1 MEAEAAQEKPVE
13 RTPNGAPDIREKGRS
28 KSGETT
34 STERRLFVQ
43 LHAFGGCR
51 DPRRVAQ
58 AVERAGL
65 CGVLYEDLNDPS
77 GIGLLTFDEKPD
89 YFLDVAHPLLR
100 EKPFDS
106 LRLKEEYSMVGRTYS
121 MGWEPDLEE
130 ALIARPKKRMLS
142 PELRWAVWYPVRR
155 SGAFEELDATEQHSV
170 LSEHGSIGQSFGR
183 AGIAHDIRLACHGL
197 NKEDNDF
204 VIGVVSGEL
213 YPLSAIIQRMRKTRQ
228 TARYLTR
235 LGPFFVGRVL
245 WQAKES

>member
-1 MEAEAAQEKPVE
+1 MEAEVAQEKRGE
-13 RTPNGAPDIREKGRS
+13 RASGSAPDIREKGRS

-34 STERRLFVQ
+34 ATDRRLFVQ

-51 DPRRVAQ
+51 DSRGIAQ
-58 AVERAGL
+58 ALAEAGL
-65 CGVLYEDLNDPS
+65 HGVLYEDLNDPS
-77 GIGLLTFDEKPD
+77 GIGLLTFDERPD

-100 EKPFDS
+100 RGPFEG
-106 LRLKEEYSMVGRTYS
+106 LRFKEEYTMVGRTYS
-121 MGWEPDLEE
+121 MGWESDLEE
-130 ALIARPKKRMLS
+130 ALITRPKTRILS

-155 SGAFEELDATEQHSV
+155 AGAFEELDSGEQHAV

-204 VIGVVSGEL
+204 VIGVVSSEL